1 MATQIDPNRCQF
13 SKYQP
18 ESRRMFVDADLA
30 DLESVKDKGLYYA
43 IKVYEEPGRPGWY
56 IVKDGWRR
64 VNAWLRWRPGE
75 PIPADVEDAPAD
87 DRSLFEQAVISNE
100 GRENFN
106 AIQKADL
113 CAQYIALGATQAKA
127 GALFNPPLA
136 QAAVSHLLRL
146 RSLPAEIKAHVES
159 GALAERHARQLVTVA
174 KHAPDKAIEAANII
188 AGEAEDKRDDVS
200 YNVIWGAYCETFR
213 QLAVWSEMYKWPAAE
228 KAVPDAQSDKGEPAT
243 ITACTDC
250 KFKVEFNKIQF
261 CTRPACYG
269 LKERLRKAL
278 DDKAREKT
286 RQTARSTNAGSSSFG
301 PQDASSLAAAK
312 ATKREA
318 EEAETKRILHA
329 AIEAISLKLPGVPLA
344 YEMFMLDIADQVS
357 DWDTDDVPEWAVQ
370 YTNLHGS
377 KLETLKP
384 TERTR
389 YTKALIIMNQTWN
402 YNTTP
407 TKLRKSIEKLCGKWK
422 IKLPKGWDTAKVS
435 APKTSRLISPKPTTD
450 KVKVGN
456 KR

>member
-13 SKYQP
+13 NKYQP

-30 DLESVKDKGLYYA
+30 DLESIKDKGLYYA
-43 IKVYEEPGRPGWY
+43 IKVCEEPGRPGWY

-64 VNAWLRWRPGE
+64 LSAWLRWRPGE
-75 PIPADVEDAPAD
+75 PIPADVEDPPAD
-87 DRSLFEQAVISNE
+87 DRALFEQAVISNE

-113 CAQYIALGATQAKA
+113 CAQYIALGATQAQA
-127 GALFNPPLA
+127 GQLFNPPLA

-174 KHAPDKAIEAANII
+174 KHSPDKAIEAANII
-188 AGEAEDKRDDVS
+188 AGEAEDKRDDVA
-200 YNVIWGAYCETFR
+200 YNAIWGAYRETFR
-213 QLAVWSEMYKWPAAE
+213 QLAAWSEMYKWPAAE

-250 KFKVEFNKIQF
+250 KFKVEFNKTQF
-261 CTRPACYG
+261 CTRPACYS

-286 RQTARSTNAGSSSFG
+286 RQTARSTNAGSSTG
-301 PQDASSLAAAK
+301 RPDAASLAAAK
-312 ATKREA
+312 AKRKA
-318 EEAETKRILHA
+318 EEAEAKRIRNA
-329 AIEAISLKLPGVPLA
+329 AIEAMTPKLPDVPIM
-344 YEMFMLDIADQVS
+344 YETFMLEIADQVS
-357 DWDTDDVPEWAVQ
+357 DWDRDDMPEWAIQ
-370 YTNLHGS
+370 YANLHGS

-384 TERTR
+384 AERQR
-389 YTKALIIMNQTWN
+389 YTKALVIMNQSWA
-402 YNTTP
+402 YNITP
-407 TKLRKSIEKLCGKWK
+407 NELRKNVEKLAAEWK
-422 IKLPKGWDTAKVS
+422 IKLPKGWDAAKAS
-435 APKTSRLISPKPTTD
+435 QTTTR
-450 KVKVGN
+450 VGN
-456 KR
+456 KRSIM